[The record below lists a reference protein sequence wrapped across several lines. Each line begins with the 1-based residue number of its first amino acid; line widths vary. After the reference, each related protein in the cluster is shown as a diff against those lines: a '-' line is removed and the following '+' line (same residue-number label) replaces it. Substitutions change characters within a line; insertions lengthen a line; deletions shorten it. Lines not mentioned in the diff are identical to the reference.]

1 MNMMVKMLADGTV
14 VAMPCEQAAELIE
27 SGVAVAAADQTEPEP
42 KKAAEKKPERK
53 KSKRATDRVEEA
65 VAEKA
70 REER

>member
-1 MNMMVKMLADGTV
+1 MNMMVKMADGKV
-14 VAMPCEQAAELIE
+14 IYMPSEQAAELIE
-27 SGVAVAAADQTEPEP
+27 AGVAEAAADQTEPEP

-65 VAEKA
+65 VAKWK